1 MDSRHAGTTPKCFAK
16 LAPNG
21 MVSCFTSL
29 PAAPVAVEEM
39 VFFFFFYLIS
49 LNLMES
55 LQRKL
60 FQERSKMV
68 RAGPQIFFFKQKP
81 KAAPW
86 RVNPLLS
93 LV

>member
-39 VFFFFFYLIS
+39 VFFFFLF
-49 LNLMES
+49 NFT
-55 LQRKL
+55 KL
-60 FQERSKMV
+60 DGIVTKEIIPGTQ
-68 RAGPQIFFFKQKP
+68 
-81 KAAPW
+81 
-86 RVNPLLS
+86 
-93 LV
+93 